1 MYQSYDGEFC
11 LKVSQHCCFLE
22 NLQNEILNN
31 FHRHTHTHTHRGAIS
46 IQNNKLI
53 KMIIDNK

>member
-31 FHRHTHTHTHRGAIS
+31 FHRHTHTHTGAIS
-46 IQNNKLI
+46 MQNNKLI

>member
-31 FHRHTHTHTHRGAIS
+31 FHRHTHTHTGAIS
-46 IQNNKLI
+46 IQNNKLT